1 MQNVQKNI
9 NATDA
14 GTGLN
19 NGKMKSYE
27 LINSPL
33 KPAPVQ
39 LVAQVAN
46 KLKDMGF
53 EIVTGQFGDNPSI
66 TVKATVATRQLESV
80 YIGQHSGQDGR
91 MYRTFAAG
99 LDGVKVV
106 WHKLKPVILTH

>member
-1 MQNVQKNI
+1 MKHHQNKAQAHDSSGI
-9 NATDA
+9 
-14 GTGLN
+14 GM
-19 NGKMKSYE
+19 MKSYE

-66 TVKATVATRQLESV
+66 TVKATHATRQLESV
-80 YIGQHSGQDGR
+80 YIGQHSDKDGKV
-91 MYRTFAAG
+91 YRTFAAG
-99 LDGVKVV
+99 VDGVKVI
-106 WHKLKPVILTH
+106 WHRLKPLLATH